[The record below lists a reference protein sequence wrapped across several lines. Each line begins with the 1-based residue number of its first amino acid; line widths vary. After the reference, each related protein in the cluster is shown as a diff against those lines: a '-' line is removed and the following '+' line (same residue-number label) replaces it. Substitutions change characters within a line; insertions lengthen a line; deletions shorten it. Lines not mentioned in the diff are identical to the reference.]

1 MKKIL
6 KICLIMSVIIIG
18 VVSFKTIDASA
29 NTKDVYPLPARI
41 IDVFPSENL
50 AEDMLFNLNKES
62 VNDVITQE
70 DIDSAT
76 SLGLGYEKNYLTDAD
91 LQLLENAYFT
101 NVNNVMIYPTQTM
114 FTSFPDLST
123 LPKLASIRAETSN
136 QSASASITV
145 PDYQNYPELTSIDFN
160 QRIITGGLPDFS
172 NIPKLETLE
181 LNDCGL
187 TSADIPD
194 FSNLK
199 SLKEVGLQLNELE
212 TEMTDFTH
220 LDSLESMNLSYNY
233 LITLPPTILD
243 DIVIVGQLGT
253 LPNQTVGVGTNTN
266 ITLPI
271 YTQLDEVGRIS
282 GFQEVRIV
290 NSDKVTIY
298 DELAVNYDETTKQI
312 VVPTSTLAKGDYSII
327 IGFNGTAPYVS
338 DGEILEYS
346 VLVTIN

>member
-29 NTKDVYPLPARI
+29 SVKDVYPLPGRI

-50 AEDMLFNLNKES
+50 AEDMAQNLNKES

-70 DIDSAT
+70 DIDSLT

-123 LPKLASIRAETSN
+123 LPKLASIRAEAAN
-136 QSASASITV
+136 ESASITV

-160 QRIITGGLPDFS
+160 KRIITGGLPDFS
-172 NIPKLETLE
+172 NIPKLETLQ
-181 LNDCGL
+181 LNNCGL

-199 SLKEVGLQLNELE
+199 SLKVVDFQLNELE

-233 LITLPPTILD
+233 LITLPPTILE

-253 LPNQTVGVGTNTN
+253 LPNQTVEFGTDTN

-282 GFQEVRIV
+282 GFQEVRVIDS
-290 NSDKVTIY
+290 NGVTIY
-298 DELAVNYDETTKQI
+298 DRLAVNYDETTKQI
-312 VVPTSTLAKGDYSII
+312 IVPTSSLAKGNYSII
-327 IGFNGTAPYVS
+327 IGFNGIMPYVS
-338 DGEILEYS
+338 EGEILEYN
-346 VLVTIN
+346 VPVTIN